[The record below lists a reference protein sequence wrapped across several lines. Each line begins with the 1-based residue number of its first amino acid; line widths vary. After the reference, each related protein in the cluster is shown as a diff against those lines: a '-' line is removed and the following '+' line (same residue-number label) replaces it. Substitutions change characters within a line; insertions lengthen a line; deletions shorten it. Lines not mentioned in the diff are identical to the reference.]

1 MILQTDV
8 AVIGGGPAGLAAALS
23 AYEAGARV
31 IVLERDR
38 ELGGILQQCIHN
50 GFGLHYFGEEL
61 TGPEYA
67 ARFIEKVNDT
77 DIQVLCDTMALEFS
91 ADHTVLAVSVSHG
104 LVTVKAKAIVLAMG
118 CRERT
123 RGALTIPGSRP
134 AGVFTAGC
142 AQRLVNMEGYMP
154 GREIVILGSG
164 DIGLIMARRLTWEG
178 ASVKLVCELMPYSSG
193 LNRNIVQCLEDN
205 GIPLRFNHTVVKIH
219 GRERV
224 SAVTVA
230 EVDPTTRLPITGTE
244 EEIACDTLLLSVG
257 LIPENELSFQ
267 AGVQMDERISGAI
280 VDENRQTNLPGVFAC
295 GNVLHVHDLADNV
308 SYEAEI
314 AGRAAVSFALL
325 QQGYVPGRWD
335 QSAVDISNHPNAKPI
350 SDVCCNSSNLPPA
363 PAKKITAAGFVR
375 YVVPQ
380 MLSPKAVG
388 KHDFYFRVGDVV
400 KPACL
405 TVTSGDTVLL
415 RRKKQIMTP
424 GEMEKVTLDV
434 TGIDAEL
441 QFFVEGGEG

>member
-1 MILQTDV
+1 MSIFTDV

-23 AYEAGARV
+23 AREAGADV
-31 IVLERDR
+31 VVLERDR

-67 ARFIEKVNDT
+67 ARFIEKVNET
-77 DIQVLCDTMALEFS
+77 DIRVLCDTMALEFS
-91 ADHTVLAVSVSHG
+91 KDHTVMAVSAEYG
-104 LVTVKAKAIVLAMG
+104 LITIKAKSVVLAMG

-123 RGALTIPGSRP
+123 RGALMIPGSRP
-134 AGVFTAGC
+134 AGVYTAGC

-164 DIGLIMARRLTWEG
+164 DIGLIMARRMTWEN
-178 ASVKLVCELMPYSSG
+178 AKVLMVCELMPYSSG

-205 GIPLRFNHTVVKIH
+205 DIPLRFNHTVVKIH

-224 SAVTVA
+224 TVVTVA
-230 EVDPTTRLPITGTE
+230 AVDPATRLPIHGTE
-244 EEIACDTLLLSVG
+244 EEIPCDTLLLSVG
-257 LIPENELSFQ
+257 LIPENELSLQ
-267 AGVQMDERISGAI
+267 AGVQMDERIGGAI
-280 VDENRQTNLPGVFAC
+280 VDENRQTVLPGVFAC

-314 AGRAAVSFALL
+314 AGKAAASFALSKKE
-325 QQGYVPGRWD
+325 Y
-335 QSAVDISNHPNAKPI
+335 
-350 SDVCCNSSNLPPA
+350 A
-363 PAKKITAAGFVR
+363 PAKKVIAAGCVR

-380 MLSPKAVG
+380 ALSAAASG

-400 KPACL
+400 KPARL
-405 TVTSGDTVLL
+405 TVTSGDKVLI

-424 GEMEKVTLDV
+424 GEMEKITLDITNV
-434 TGIDAEL
+434 SADI
-441 QFFVEGGEG
+441 QFFVEGGE